1 MRKYIAIVQMYGYG
15 EMEIEAN
22 SYDEAMAIAQEECSY
37 DDIDHFSVDCE
48 DVFLADGEEEEE

>member
-1 MRKYIAIVQMYGYG
+1 MYGYG

-37 DDIDHFSVDCE
+37 DDIDHFSVECE
-48 DVFLADGEEEEE
+48 DIFLADGEEEEE